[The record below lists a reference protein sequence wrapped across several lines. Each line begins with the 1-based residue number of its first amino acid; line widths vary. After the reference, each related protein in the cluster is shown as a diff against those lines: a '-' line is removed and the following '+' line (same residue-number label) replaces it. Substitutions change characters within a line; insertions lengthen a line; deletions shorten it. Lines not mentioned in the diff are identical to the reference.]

1 MKKFILLTIA
11 FVVAYSCTS
20 DEDYE
25 TLNKNPNSPAEVSD
39 SQLFV
44 SAINSLTDFIES
56 TNVNEN
62 NFRLYAQYWTQT
74 QYTDESNYEMKNR
87 QIPEYM
93 FSEFYRDILG
103 DLDNA
108 KSQKT
113 DPIKISQ
120 IELLSVYSW
129 QMLVDAFGDIPYSE
143 ALKAGADTPNLA
155 PAYDDDVAIY
165 TDLISRAQAAIAGL
179 SGSGTGYTTD
189 DLIFSGSSASW
200 KKFGHSLLVKIGY
213 RLFDQNAA
221 TSKSLIEGNYASA
234 IASNG
239 DNAYIQFEG
248 APPNTN
254 PLWEDLVQS
263 GRQDFIPAD
272 TFVNEINLLND
283 PRADKFF

>member
-1 MKKFILLTIA
+1 
-11 FVVAYSCTS
+11 
-20 DEDYE
+20 
-25 TLNKNPNSPAEVSD
+25 
-39 SQLFV
+39 
-44 SAINSLTDFIES
+44 
-56 TNVNEN
+56 
-62 NFRLYAQYWTQT
+62 
-74 QYTDESNYEMKNR
+74 
-87 QIPEYM
+87 
-93 FSEFYRDILG
+93 
-103 DLDNA
+103 
-108 KSQKT
+108 
-113 DPIKISQ
+113 
-120 IELLSVYSW
+120 VYSW

-179 SGSGTGYTTD
+179 SNSGTGYTTD

-221 TSKSLIEGNYASA
+221 SSKSLIEGNYASA

-254 PLWEDLVQS
+254 PL
-263 GRQDFIPAD
+263 
-272 TFVNEINLLND
+272 
-283 PRADKFF
+283 

>member
-11 FVVAYSCTS
+11 FVVTFSCTS

-56 TNVNEN
+56 TNVNVN

-108 KSQKT
+108 KSQTT

-143 ALKAGADTPNLA
+143 ALKAGADTPNLS

-179 SGSGTGYTTD
+179 SESGTGYT
-189 DLIFSGSSASW
+189 LMI
-200 KKFGHSLLVKIGY
+200 
-213 RLFDQNAA
+213 
-221 TSKSLIEGNYASA
+221 
-234 IASNG
+234 
-239 DNAYIQFEG
+239 
-248 APPNTN
+248 
-254 PLWEDLVQS
+254 
-263 GRQDFIPAD
+263 
-272 TFVNEINLLND
+272 
-283 PRADKFF
+283 

>member
-108 KSQKT
+108 KSQTT

-221 TSKSLIEGNYASA
+221 SSKSLIEGNYASA

-239 DNAYIQFEG
+239 DN
-248 APPNTN
+248 P
-254 PLWEDLVQS
+254 
-263 GRQDFIPAD
+263 
-272 TFVNEINLLND
+272 
-283 PRADKFF
+283 FF

>member
-1 MKKFILLTIA
+1 MKKFILLSIA
-11 FVVAYSCTS
+11 FAVAVSCTS
-20 DEDYE
+20 DADYE

-87 QIPEYM
+87 QIPENM

-108 KSQKT
+108 KSQT
-113 DPIKISQ
+113 TNPIKISQ
-120 IELLSVYSW
+120 IELLSVYAW

-143 ALKAGADTPNLA
+143 ALKAGADSPNLA

-165 TDLISRAQAAIAGL
+165 TDLISRAQTAIGGL
-179 SGSGTGYTTD
+179 SG
-189 DLIFSGSSASW
+189 L
-200 KKFGHSLLVKIGY
+200 
-213 RLFDQNAA
+213 
-221 TSKSLIEGNYASA
+221 SLIH
-234 IASNG
+234 I
-239 DNAYIQFEG
+239 
-248 APPNTN
+248 
-254 PLWEDLVQS
+254 
-263 GRQDFIPAD
+263 
-272 TFVNEINLLND
+272 
-283 PRADKFF
+283 

>member
-1 MKKFILLTIA
+1 MKKFILLTTALVLAI
-11 FVVAYSCTS
+11 SCTS

-25 TLNKNPNSPAEVSD
+25 TLNKNPNSPAEVTD

-44 SAINSLTDFIES
+44 SATNSLTDFIES
-56 TNVNEN
+56 TNVNVN

-108 KSQKT
+108 KNQTT
-113 DPIKISQ
+113 DQIKISQ
-120 IELLSVYSW
+120 IELLSVYAW
-129 QMLVDAFGDIPYSE
+129 QMLVDAFGDVPYSE

-165 TDLISRAQAAIAGL
+165 TDLISRAQAAISGL
-179 SGSGTGYTTD
+179 SGSGTGYTSD
-189 DLIFSGSSASW
+189 DLIFSGSVNSW

-213 RLFDQNAA
+213 RLFDQNSA
-221 TSKSLIEGNYASA
+221 TAKSLIEGNYAC
-234 IASNG
+234 
-239 DNAYIQFEG
+239 
-248 APPNTN
+248 
-254 PLWEDLVQS
+254 
-263 GRQDFIPAD
+263 
-272 TFVNEINLLND
+272 LLYTSPS
-283 PRADKFF
+283 PRDS